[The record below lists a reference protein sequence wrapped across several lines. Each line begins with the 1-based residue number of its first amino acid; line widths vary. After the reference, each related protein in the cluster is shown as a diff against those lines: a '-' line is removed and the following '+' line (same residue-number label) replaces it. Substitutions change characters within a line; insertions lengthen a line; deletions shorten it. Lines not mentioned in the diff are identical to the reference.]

1 MGYINKSKVK
11 NKIKSKCSKLLCT
24 LFLNS
29 ISFKAHVF
37 SITRVEQVEQ
47 MPLTGNGMLIK
58 IYLIKKTGHNLH
70 FVVSF

>member
-1 MGYINKSKVK
+1 MFKITLHSFFFNYIY
-11 NKIKSKCSKLLCT
+11 
-24 LFLNS
+24 
-29 ISFKAHVF
+29 FKAHVF